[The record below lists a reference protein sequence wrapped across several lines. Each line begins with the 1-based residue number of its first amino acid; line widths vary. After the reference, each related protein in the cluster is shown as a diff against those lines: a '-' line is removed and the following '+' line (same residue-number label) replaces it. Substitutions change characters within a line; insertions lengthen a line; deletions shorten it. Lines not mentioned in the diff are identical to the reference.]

1 MIKLSCFAALI
12 LTGLGAVLSA
22 GCAKSTAPSVEMDKI
37 KLPGA
42 SEVMVAIEKKDY
54 EAAVAALG
62 KIRQS
67 VSTEEQQGQFSL
79 LSRQVTTKLL
89 EAAPTDPKAAEAAQA
104 LRIMT
109 MGR

>member
-1 MIKLSCFAALI
+1 MTPLPSAAMIKLSCFAALI

-62 KIRQS
+62 KI
-67 VSTEEQQGQFSL
+67 SL